1 MKLTEIDV
9 QGGFRVLAG
18 TDRSQV
24 ATMVLSPGQSTG
36 GSDNRHPQSDQWL
49 FVIRGRGKAVVE
61 GEERGLEEGALLL
74 IELERHT
81 RSKTAGT
88 VPWRP

>member
-1 MKLTEIDV
+1 MKLTEIDM

-36 GSDNRHPQSDQWL
+36 GPDNRHPQSDQWL
-49 FVIRGRGKAVVE
+49 FVILGHGKAVVE
-61 GEERGLEEGALLL
+61 ARSAGSR
-74 IELERHT
+74 LERRT
-81 RSKTAGT
+81 RSKTVGT